1 MSRKGSA
8 VEIMRVDLYPLSIVC
23 KQVDKNSGFC
33 QRISVSLPSTNWS
46 YAYNHKIVVV
56 KG

>member
-8 VEIMRVDLYPLSIVC
+8 VEIMRVDLYPLSIDC

-46 YAYNHKIVVV
+46 YAYNHEIVVV